1 MSSSAS
7 SARIEFRKS
16 SGLNITYGVDDRSM
30 PVILMTT
37 SSSRMDDDEWKNICD
52 QVDDILLPL
61 NILKKN
67 LWQFWKSVPIP
78 FAVGLLVGYFFFYL
92 QAVIIV
98 SAFVGPVITLLFLN
112 NKINKA
118 FLDVKHVCEINSQK
132 YADKL
137 ISFDFH
143 DDKTTSHGYNGT
155 TTHHD
160 RYILVSIIN
169 NRPNVDDDDVEF
181 GATTGVGAGAG
192 VLSLPPAVDAFAATT
207 TTTTIDVNDD
217 VNDVEFGAATGVGAG
232 VGVLSLPP
240 AVDAFAATTTTTT
253 TIDVNDD
260 VNDVEFGA
268 ATGVGA
274 GAGVLSLPPA
284 VDTFAAAAA
293 AAA

>member
-137 ISFDFH
+137 ISFDFR
-143 DDKTTSHGYNGT
+143 DDKTTSHGYVQGGT
-155 TTHHD
+155 ITHHD
-160 RYILVSIIN
+160 RYILVSIISN
-169 NRPNVDDDDVEF
+169 HPNVDDDNDVEF
-181 GATTGVGAGAG
+181 GATTGVGAGA
-192 VLSLPPAVDAFAATT
+192 
-207 TTTTIDVNDD
+207 
-217 VNDVEFGAATGVGAG
+217 
-232 VGVLSLPP
+232 GVLSLPP

-268 ATGVGA
+268 TGGVGA

-284 VDTFAAAAA
+284 VDTFAAATTTTIDVDDDVNDVELGATGGA
-293 AAA
+293 GAGAFLRLVQLKMTWFIDNR

>member
-1 MSSSAS
+1 MAVLEIS
-7 SARIEFRKS
+7 
-16 SGLNITYGVDDRSM
+16 TYS
-30 PVILMTT
+30 
-37 SSSRMDDDEWKNICD
+37 ICG
-52 QVDDILLPL
+52 
-61 NILKKN
+61 
-67 LWQFWKSVPIP
+67 W
-78 FAVGLLVGYFFFYL
+78 LVGRVLFFYL

-137 ISFDFH
+137 ISFDFR

-207 TTTTIDVNDD
+207 TTTT
-217 VNDVEFGAATGVGAG
+217 
-232 VGVLSLPP
+232 
-240 AVDAFAATTTTTT
+240 T

-268 ATGVGA
+268 TGGVGA

-284 VDTFAAAAA
+284 VDTFAAATTTTIDVDDDVNDVELGATGGA
-293 AAA
+293 GAGAFLRLVQLKMTWFIDNR

>member
-137 ISFDFH
+137 ISFDFR

-217 VNDVEFGAATGVGAG
+217 VNDVEFGATG
-232 VGVLSLPP
+232 
-240 AVDAFAATTTTTT
+240 
-253 TIDVNDD
+253 
-260 VNDVEFGA
+260 
-268 ATGVGA
+268 GVGA

-284 VDTFAAAAA
+284 VDTFAAATTTTIDVDDDVNDVELGATGGA
-293 AAA
+293 GAGAFLRLVQLKMTWFIDNR

>member
-137 ISFDFH
+137 ISFDFR

-207 TTTTIDVNDD
+207 TTTT
-217 VNDVEFGAATGVGAG
+217 
-232 VGVLSLPP
+232 
-240 AVDAFAATTTTTT
+240 

-268 ATGVGA
+268 TGGVGA

-284 VDTFAAAAA
+284 VDTFAAATTTTIDVDDDVNDVELGATGGA
-293 AAA
+293 GAGAFLRLVQLKMTWFIDNR